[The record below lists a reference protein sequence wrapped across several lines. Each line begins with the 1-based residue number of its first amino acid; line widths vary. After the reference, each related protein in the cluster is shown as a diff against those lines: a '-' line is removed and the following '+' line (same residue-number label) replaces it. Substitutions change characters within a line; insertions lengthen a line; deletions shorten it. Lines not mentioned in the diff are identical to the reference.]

1 VIELAQS
8 IAPVRTVP

>member
-8 IAPVRTVP
+8 IAPVRTAP